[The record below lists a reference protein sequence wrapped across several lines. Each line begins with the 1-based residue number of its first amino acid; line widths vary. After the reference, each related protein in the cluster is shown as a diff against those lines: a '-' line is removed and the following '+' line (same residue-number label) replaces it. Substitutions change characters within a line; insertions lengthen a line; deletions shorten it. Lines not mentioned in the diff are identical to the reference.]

1 MAILKRVGV
10 IMTQSSCVLS
20 VAPIKRP
27 IPYDRS
33 DLPMNQVAREQPP
46 RVLEARHGVRQKAR
60 NLCEW
65 TYSWGPFVG
74 GPDQSIAPTASG
86 VPPSTYRAPPRRQR
100 AHIFLDHLL
109 RGVDRRAVAP
119 GRFLPAGEKSL
130 FIFFPRSQ
138 KNNHPTPPPTN
149 K

>member
-33 DLPMNQVAREQPP
+33 GLPIDEVARAVRRKSPSH
-46 RVLEARHGVRQKAR
+46 ARACGKMAR

-65 TYSWGPFVG
+65 TYRAGLFVSDG
-74 GPDQSIAPTASG
+74 RPDQSTAPTASS
-86 VPPSTYRAPPRRQR
+86 VPPSTYRASPRRQR
-100 AHIFLDHLL
+100 AHIFPDLL
-109 RGVDRRAVAP
+109 
-119 GRFLPAGEKSL
+119 
-130 FIFFPRSQ
+130 
-138 KNNHPTPPPTN
+138 
-149 K
+149 